1 MKAKQYLATMIW
13 FMLAASAARAGT
25 IVLDDFSAYDSS
37 ANSYGQSLNG
47 QSASVSGY
55 DGAWYGPYGADDD
68 PADPTARFQ
77 LVTPEQVARVGKRG
91 NLSADGYIQRNLA
104 AGGTNVPE
112 TSEFWLSA
120 TMRCDVLHADQA
132 NPVWVAMVMGSN
144 ATFAGFGF
152 KQDGGVV
159 RPWAAYGT
167 IGNGEYGAGMYTLG
181 DTVRFVARLEKDIDG
196 WGSEERLTVWLD
208 PAGPTSTLFAV
219 LDSWNLLSS
228 HRELEAVRLHAPT
241 TYAVSDGTVR
251 AYDYTVGEVAVGG
264 TYWSVVPEPATMALL
279 GLGSLAL
286 IRCRRKETFRQ

>member
-1 MKAKQYLATMIW
+1 MCATAAVLAMG
-13 FMLAASAARAGT
+13 SEARAGT
-25 IVLDDFSAYDSS
+25 IILDDFSAYDSS
-37 ANSYGQSLNG
+37 AHSYGQSLNG

-68 PADPTARFQ
+68 PADATARFQ

-91 NLSADGYIQRNLA
+91 NRSGDGYVQRNLA
-104 AGGTNVPE
+104 VGGDNVPE

-167 IGNGEYGAGMYTLG
+167 IGNGEYGAGTYTLG
-181 DTVRFVARLEKDIDG
+181 ETVRFVARLDKDIDG
-196 WGSEERLTVWLD
+196 WASEERLTVWLD
-208 PAGPTSTLFAV
+208 PAGPTSTPFAV
-219 LDSWNLLSS
+219 LDTWTLLSS

-241 TYAVSDGTVR
+241 TYAVSDGGVR
-251 AYDYTVGEVAVGG
+251 AYDYTVGEVAMGT
-264 TYWSVVPEPATMALL
+264 TYWSVVPEP
-279 GLGSLAL
+279 GSLTLLAL
-286 IRCRRKETFRQ
+286 GCLAVIRRRGPVTGKKHPQP